1 MKKYLAGLL
10 IALGAVTFLSAGCG
24 EETAPQI
31 EAAAEAEAASD
42 AFPLTIRNYDGAG
55 NPAETTYS
63 KPPEK
68 IIALWQNSVET
79 LLSLGAGD
87 RITAAGGISSAS
99 HLTPENQ
106 VLYEKIPLRLTHTLS
121 QEAAVALHPDFILGW
136 RFDFTGKANSVGTYD
151 FWRSHGVPV
160 YMTNMDGADYLEKH
174 TVEDELQYI
183 LDVGRI
189 VGKAEKARELVH
201 GIEEE
206 LSAAASYA
214 KQHPK
219 EQKVLCV
226 FYMDREL
233 HIYTPRT
240 LPGDIVTRL
249 GGTVIGKAAENVGQD
264 EVLSYES
271 LLLEDPDVLFV
282 QSSPEQDEAKLAAV
296 YADARFRELSCVKNK
311 RVYTI
316 PFYTIR
322 DPAVRVG
329 DAIRIMADGLY
340 PERMK

>member
-10 IALGAVTFLSAGCG
+10 VALCAVTLLSAGCG
-24 EETAPQI
+24 GENAPTAK
-31 EAAAEAEAASD
+31 EMASAAAQAD
-42 AFPLTIRNYDGAG
+42 TFPLTVRNYDGKG
-55 NPAETTYS
+55 QPAETTYE

-87 RITAAGGISSAS
+87 RIIAAGGISSPA
-99 HLTPENQ
+99 HLTKENQ
-106 VLYEKIPLRLTHTLS
+106 ALYETIPLRLTHTLS

-151 FWRSHGVPV
+151 FWKSHGVPV

-189 VGKAEKARELVH
+189 VGKAEKARELVRS
-201 GIEEE
+201 IEAE
-206 LSAAASYA
+206 LSEASAYA
-214 KQHPK
+214 NAHPAK
-219 EQKVLCV
+219 QKVLCI

-240 LPGDIVTRL
+240 LPGDIITRL
-249 GGTVIGKAAENVGQD
+249 GGTVIGKEAENVGQD

-271 LLLEDPDVLFV
+271 LLLEDPDVVFV
-282 QSSPEQDEAKLAAV
+282 QSSPEQDVAKLAAV
-296 YADARFRELSCVKNK
+296 YEDARFRELSCVKNK